1 MIYHKFLLAEIFHA
15 TCFFFAVPASVTA
28 TDSNA
33 DDMIILWGEEAT
45 VKALKIASALELD
58 FVSAALQLG
67 NMSHGTNSIQAPVKT
82 NLFNN
87 DGTPLMILKTYK
99 WWPFKESLAWI
110 IMLMN

>member
-1 MIYHKFLLAEIFHA
+1 
-15 TCFFFAVPASVTA
+15 
-28 TDSNA
+28 
-33 DDMIILWGEEAT
+33 MIILWGEEAT

-67 NMSHGTNSIQAPVKT
+67 NMSHETNSIQAPVKT

-87 DGTPLMILKTYK
+87 DSTPLMILKTYK